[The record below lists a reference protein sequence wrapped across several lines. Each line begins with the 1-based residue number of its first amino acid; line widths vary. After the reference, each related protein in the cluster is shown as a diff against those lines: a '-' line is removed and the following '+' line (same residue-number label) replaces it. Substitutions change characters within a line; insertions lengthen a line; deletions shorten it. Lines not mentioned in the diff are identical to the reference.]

1 MSNEWVVTSLCSSAA
16 DSELNR
22 NLPFRKSEHYSDSQ
36 IHRFMNYNYDII
48 INNVASP
55 TLFYSKSSCLLYGA
69 RVRVIQEQ
77 LINYQVCS
85 WFVPRLFTGNY
96 SLRIVLSTFTA
107 LHASA
112 TWPNCCS
119 TMSQGAASDPQA
131 GLFLIL
137 RQDLGW
143 QGFAVKGPKLGK
155 SLSKV

>member
-1 MSNEWVVTSLCSSAA
+1 MSNEWVVTRLHSSAA
-16 DSELNR
+16 DSELIR
-22 NLPFRKSEHYSDSQ
+22 NLPFRKSIHYSDSQ
-36 IHRFMNYNYDII
+36 IFMNYNYNII
-48 INNVASP
+48 IDDIVSP
-55 TLFYSKSSCLLYGA
+55 TLFYSKSSRLLYGA
-69 RVRVIQEQ
+69 PVRVIQEQ

-119 TMSQGAASDPQA
+119 PMSQGTASDPQA
-131 GLFLIL
+131 GLFMIQ
-137 RQDLGW
+137 RQDFGW
-143 QGFAVKGPKLGK
+143 QGFAVKGPKLWK